1 MWKESLMMTN
11 WLTHLYM
18 NFHAYSLTQWPC
30 DSFSHIHTMSLSH
43 TLTHADEAHLEGGG
57 PLMFRATERVS
68 TVFSIFLISAL
79 DESLCPGA
87 LASPETCR
95 TSPAGVA
102 RWISVKPVKTCH
114 AVEAALF
121 FTLLWI
127 VLKSPVCSQEEP
139 EGMASASGISHSPV
153 TLPQLSLPPVKGH
166 GGQWPRWGSGTAGR
180 HVLFTSSLLMC
191 GLACFNWHVA
201 FARVS
206 VAFVGVTVLTL
217 S

>member
-1 MWKESLMMTN
+1 MTLWLIQSYTYN
-11 WLTHLYM
+11 VSLTHTHTRWWGPFGGRRASDVQSHWESQHCFL
-18 NFHAYSLTQWPC
+18 H
-30 DSFSHIHTMSLSH
+30 FSHLS
-43 TLTHADEAHLEGGG
+43 T
-57 PLMFRATERVS
+57 
-68 TVFSIFLISAL
+68 
-79 DESLCPGA
+79 
-87 LASPETCR
+87 
-95 TSPAGVA
+95 
-102 RWISVKPVKTCH
+102 RWISVSRRFGITWDMSHVPSRRRSLNFCKACENLSCRWSGLV
-114 AVEAALF
+114 

-139 EGMASASGISHSPV
+139 EGMASSSGISHSPV

-166 GGQWPRWGSGTAGR
+166 GGQWPRWGSGTTGR